1 MTNPHMS
8 IHAMTEPAPATQA
21 ERAPIDLVTRLGL
34 FMALV
39 VAPLCAYSDSPAYVL
54 YNELLAI
61 LGFGLVFI
69 GLSFQRALLPG
80 WRLEPAS
87 ALLAVIVLASLA
99 APMLHAYPLGRALSY
114 AGVAL
119 MALLTVQLGAR
130 VVASRREALFT
141 AVCVSLVLMGLLNT
155 AVAAVQL
162 FVPDWMNDVL
172 VAVAPSNE
180 LRAIGNM
187 RQPNHFASLQLWGC
201 VAVVW
206 LMQGGWLELK
216 LRTRGRAWAAGVVL
230 LILFVAT
237 IVGSA
242 SRTGA
247 VGVLLLALW
256 GGVDALLSRF
266 HRSRLQPA
274 VRAALIAVPA
284 FFFAAWLA
292 LNAWMQSQGQ
302 VFFGQTRV
310 DVQGTK
316 SQERL
321 NIFQDAL
328 GVLKQHLWTG
338 TGWGDYN
345 FVLTLTPL
353 PERNSVPIQHTHNIF
368 LQFVVELGLPLGV
381 AAGLL
386 LLAAV
391 WLAARQGARDLRGG
405 GICAFMLVLLIG
417 LHSMSEFPVWYA
429 YFLLPT
435 ALAYGICLTRGERTG
450 SAADTNGPAS
460 QPRRAFAIA
469 GLCMVIVAPLA
480 ALDYQ
485 RIVQISHPSPDAP
498 PMIDRLAA
506 GLSSPLF
513 SGYAHYG
520 VATALPPGP
529 VALASAKIAARNLSD
544 ERLLVAWSRSLA
556 AVGQVDQARFV
567 AQRLKEY
574 HGSIGDDFFKVCAS
588 DGAASSAQESQPF
601 QCQGPTRTYE
611 PSELQ

>member
-1 MTNPHMS
+1 MSNPHMS
-8 IHAMTEPAPATQA
+8 IHAMTNPAPATQA
-21 ERAPIDLVTRLGL
+21 ERAPMDLVTRLGL

-39 VAPLCAYSDSPAYVL
+39 VAPLCAYSDSPANVL

-87 ALLAVIVLASLA
+87 VLLAVIVLASLT
-99 APMLHAYPLGRALSY
+99 APLLNGYPFGRALSY

-119 MALLTVQLGAR
+119 MALLTVQLGGR
-130 VVASRREALFT
+130 LVAARREALFT
-141 AVCVSLVLMGLLNT
+141 AVCVTFVLAGLLNT
-155 AVAAVQL
+155 VVAAVQL
-162 FVPDWMNDVL
+162 FVPDWMNNVL
-172 VAVAPSNE
+172 VAVAPPHE

-187 RQPNHFASLQLWGC
+187 RQPNHFASLQLWSC
-201 VAVVW
+201 AAVVW
-206 LMQGGWLELK
+206 LMQSGWLEHK
-216 LRTRGRAWAAGVVL
+216 LRTRGRAWTVGVVL
-230 LILFVAT
+230 MFLFVAT

-256 GGVDALLSRF
+256 GAVDALLSRF

-274 VRAALIAVPA
+274 VRAVLIAVPA
-284 FFFAAWLA
+284 FFLAAWLA
-292 LNAWMQSQGQ
+292 LNAWMQSRGQ

-310 DVQGTK
+310 DVQGAK

-353 PERNSVPIQHTHNIF
+353 PERNSVPVQHTHNIF

-391 WLAARQGARDLRGG
+391 WLAARQGARDLRGVG
-405 GICAFMLVLLIG
+405 VCAFMLVLLIG

-435 ALAYGICLTRGERTG
+435 ALAYGLCLTRGEPLAPAG
-450 SAADTNGPAS
+450 TNAPAS

-485 RIVQISHPSPDAP
+485 RIVQIAHPAADAP
-498 PMIDRLAA
+498 PLIDRLAA

-529 VALASAKIAARNLSD
+529 VPLASAKIAARDISD
-544 ERLLVAWSRSLA
+544 ERLLAAWSRSLA

-574 HGSIGDDFFKVCAS
+574 HGPVGDEFFQVCAS
-588 DGAASSAQESQPF
+588 AGAASAAGDSQPF

-611 PSELQ
+611 PSELL